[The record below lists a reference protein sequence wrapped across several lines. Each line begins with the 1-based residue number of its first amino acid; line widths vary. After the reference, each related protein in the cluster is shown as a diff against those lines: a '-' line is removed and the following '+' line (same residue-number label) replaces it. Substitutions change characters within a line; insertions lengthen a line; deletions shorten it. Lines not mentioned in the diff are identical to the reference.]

1 MLLSP
6 PLQAYPKVSF
16 QRCLDPAL
24 WAYTLRHP
32 PNFVG
37 FLALW
42 AFTLRHPPNFAG
54 SLLRV
59 YYAIIDRLR
68 EDLIIKIIA
77 EKIIHNSMTNEYILN
92 VSDNWESLQT

>member
-16 QRCLDPAL
+16 QLCLDPAL

-37 FLALW
+37 F
-42 AFTLRHPPNFAG
+42 
-54 SLLRV
+54 LLRV